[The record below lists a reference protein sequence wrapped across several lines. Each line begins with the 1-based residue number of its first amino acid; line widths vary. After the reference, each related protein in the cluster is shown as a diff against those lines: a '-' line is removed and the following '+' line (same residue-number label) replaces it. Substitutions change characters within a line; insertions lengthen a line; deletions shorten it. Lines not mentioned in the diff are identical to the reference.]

1 MRPSIATEP
10 SAEVTIDPGQNGP
23 RSPKTLPKTDLTR
36 KFKRKHKGQKVA
48 PQLQVT
54 DAGMAARARLYAQAD
69 SDYRDI
75 NHSWTVVWLR
85 HRLKEYCEIHGYAS
99 AGVCA
104 SLERAAEQYADSDFL
119 RATAASS
126 GSKDIANALHQAS
139 RHAQLARS
147 HELAAWELAAREGAA
162 KKVHD
167 GTGISG
173 MSNRNGKLQAIIQEH
188 PAYPGPDTGWGG
200 VGPSGDPVPPFEA
213 PQGVEGRGTI
223 SPSRSSKTKRPS
235 SPLPLDAPPSYIAQ
249 PAAPKRP
256 IYEYCEGCARNYRE
270 KVCPRCPAPE
280 TPAIVASEDAND

>member
-1 MRPSIATEP
+1 MA
-10 SAEVTIDPGQNGP
+10 DPET
-23 RSPKTLPKTDLTR
+23 PKSLPKKRQLSRNLTR
-36 KFKRKHKGQKVA
+36 PHKGQKVA

-54 DAGMAARARLYAQAD
+54 DAGMAARARLYALAD

-188 PAYPGPDTGWGG
+188 PAADN
-200 VGPSGDPVPPFEA
+200 GDPLPPFR
-213 PQGVEGRGTI
+213 PPGGVEGRGPLF
-223 SPSRSSKTKRPS
+223 SPWPSETESPKSKGGRPRKAP
-235 SPLPLDAPPSYIAQ
+235 PLPLDAPASYIAQ
-249 PAAPKRP
+249 PATPKRP

-280 TPAIVASEDAND
+280 TPAIVALEDVTND